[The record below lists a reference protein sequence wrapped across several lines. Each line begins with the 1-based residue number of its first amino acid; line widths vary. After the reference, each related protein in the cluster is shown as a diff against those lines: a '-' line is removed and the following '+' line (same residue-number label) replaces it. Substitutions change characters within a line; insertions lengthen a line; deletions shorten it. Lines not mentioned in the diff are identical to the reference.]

1 MVSFRKSFIVMAL
14 LVIVAGIAMAQ
25 TVTNGTPVVQCNQ
38 FNQQTARLQQEN
50 QTALV
55 PALTFACTVYNQLP
69 NSGIPIQSG
78 TLYDWQVNFPLNAPL
93 TSSTAIIDGETEPM
107 LTVQVDT
114 FAGVPE
120 DTTGPF
126 YAIPISPALS
136 GGIYKGNAT
145 SGGAV
150 IFQEVDMNPNGDV
163 STSDAP
169 DTVYITIYGLR
180 VSALQLASNPPN
192 YGGPLILTVWAKPS
206 QTKSAANQTNPGNV
220 FVGLNG
226 VTNEQPT
233 INVQLGYA
241 APSLTVSGA
250 DSLDWRQ
257 CFAWSLPG
265 QQVPQY
271 FHIDFTELY
280 SYAFSPP
287 TDWSQTGRTIG
298 WENPT
303 ISGGTRLPFS
313 FSNGGDNNWPSYVTI
328 SVPQAIEVLQGS
340 SVIVEAVL
348 VTGTNP
354 DGSGGTVTAAPAQD
368 TFEVDS
374 DLYSDTLNVDAY
386 YSPSDTGAWTTVDT
400 SATGN
405 MVVYEILPGAT
416 DAVTTTLEVPV
427 QGMLVATP
435 PTPYPPPDD
444 PTAMV
449 TVVMAGYAPWTAGPV
464 PQITPIPRFV
474 MPPPLTPAINL
485 LTIDPCT
492 TNLLY
497 PYLVAGQGWDTGL
510 TVANTGLDPFG
521 SFCSGEGD
529 LVCAASTPAV
539 PGVSANGNDQPGI
552 CNVYFYGSFDR
563 GAPLL
568 TDSTNPPTPIVLGAK
583 GFNGSATGDDPADFI
598 QPGTTSEDL
607 IQAILVLN
615 YPKTDFT
622 KHSWNGYAIAT
633 CDFLYAHGYA
643 FTVYHGTATNGGN
656 LSLGYLALVF
666 DQRGI
671 VHPSQKPEKMT
682 F

>member
-1 MVSFRKSFIVMAL
+1 MVMVLLAL
-14 LVIVAGIAMAQ
+14 VAGIAMAQ
-25 TVTNGTPVVQCNQ
+25 VMTPVVQCNQ
-38 FNQQTARLQQEN
+38 YNQQTARLQQEN

-69 NSGIPIQSG
+69 NSGVPIQSG
-78 TLYDWQVNFPLNAPL
+78 TLYDWQVIFPTNAPL
-93 TSSTAIIDGETEPM
+93 TSSTAIIGDETEPM
-107 LTVQVDT
+107 LTVDVVPSGGVSE
-114 FAGVPE
+114 FAPNPLPE
-120 DTTGPF
+120 FFALPV
-126 YAIPISPALS
+126 SPANT
-136 GGIYKGNAT
+136 GGIYPGNAT

-150 IFQEVDMNPNGDV
+150 IFQEVDMNPNSDT
-163 STSDAP
+163 STSALP

-192 YGGPLILTVWAKPS
+192 YGGPLVLTVWAKPS
-206 QTKSAANQTNPGNV
+206 QTKNTANQTNPGNI
-220 FVGLNG
+220 FVGVNG
-226 VTNEQPT
+226 GLTNEQPT
-233 INVQLGYA
+233 ISVQLGYA
-241 APSLTVSGA
+241 APSLVVAGGNT
-250 DSLDWRQ
+250 LDWRQ

-271 FHIDFTELY
+271 FHVDFTELY

-303 ISGGTRLPFS
+303 IGGGTRLAFVFS
-313 FSNGGDNNWPSYVTI
+313 SGGDNNWPSYVTI
-328 SVPQAIEVLQGS
+328 SVPQAIEVLQGN

-354 DGSGGTVTAAPAQD
+354 DGSGGTVTAAPASPLIGWGS
-368 TFEVDS
+368 DS
-374 DLYSDTLNVDAY
+374 GLDYGTLNADGWY
-386 YSPSDTGAWTTVDT
+386 YPADTTAWTTVDT

-474 MPPPLTPAINL
+474 MPPPLTPALNL

-521 SFCSGEGD
+521 SFCAGEGD

-568 TDSTNPPTPIVLGAK
+568 TDATNPPTPIVLGAK

>member
-14 LVIVAGIAMAQ
+14 LVIVAGIAVAQ
-25 TVTNGTPVVQCNQ
+25 VNVPVVTCNQ
-38 FNQQTARLQQEN
+38 YNQQTARLQQEN

-126 YAIPISPALS
+126 YAIPISPAMS

-150 IFQEVDMNPNGDV
+150 IFQEVDMNPNGDT
-163 STSDAP
+163 STSAAP
-169 DTVYITIYGLR
+169 DTVYVTIYGLR

-192 YGGPLILTVWAKPS
+192 YGGPLVLTVWAKPS

-220 FVGLNG
+220 FPGLNG
-226 VTNEQPT
+226 VTNAQPT

-241 APSLTVSGA
+241 APSLVVSGA
-250 DSLDWRQ
+250 GSLDWRQ

-271 FHIDFTELY
+271 FHVDFTETY

-303 ISGGTRLPFS
+303 IAGGTRLAFTFS
-313 FSNGGDNNWPSYVTI
+313 SGGDNGWPTYTTI
-328 SVPQAIEVLQGS
+328 SVPQAIEVLSGT

-354 DGSGGTVTAAPAQD
+354 DGSGGTVTAAPDQG

-374 DLYSDTLNVDAY
+374 DLYSNTLNADAY

-405 MVVYEILPGAT
+405 MVVYEVLPGAT

-427 QGMLVATP
+427 QGVLNATP

-444 PTAMV
+444 PTAQV
-449 TVVMAGYAPWTAGPV
+449 TVTMAGYAPWTAGPV

-474 MPPPLTPAINL
+474 MPPPITGLNL

-497 PYLVAGQGWDTGL
+497 PYLVAGEGWDTGL

-521 SFCSGEGD
+521 AFCDGMD
-529 LVCAASTPAV
+529 LSRCASTPAV
-539 PGVSANGNDQPGI
+539 PGESANGNDQPGI

-568 TDSTNPPTPIVLGAK
+568 TDATNPPAAVVLGAK

-607 IQAILVLN
+607 IQAILVLQ

>member
-1 MVSFRKSFIVMAL
+1 MVSFRKSFMVMAL
-14 LVIVAGIAMAQ
+14 LVIVAGLAMAQ
-25 TVTNGTPVVQCNQ
+25 PVTNGTPVVQCNQ

-55 PALTFACTVYNQLP
+55 PALTFSCTVYNQLP
-69 NSGIPIQSG
+69 NSGIPVQSG
-78 TLYDWQVNFPLNAPL
+78 TLYDWQVIFPTNAPL
-93 TSSTAIIDGETEPM
+93 TSSTAIIGGETEPM

-114 FAGVPE
+114 FAGTPE
-120 DTTGPF
+120 ATSGPF
-126 YAIPISPALS
+126 YAVPIAPAMS

-150 IFQEVDMNPNGDV
+150 VFQEVDMNPNGDA
-163 STSDAP
+163 STSAAP

-192 YGGPLILTVWAKPS
+192 YGGPLVLTVWAKPS
-206 QTKSAANQTNPGNV
+206 QTKNTANQTNPGNI

-233 INVQLGYA
+233 ISVQLGYA
-241 APSLTVSGA
+241 APSLVVAGGNT
-250 DSLDWRQ
+250 LDWRQ
-257 CFAWSLPG
+257 CFAFTLPG
-265 QQVPQY
+265 RQVPQY
-271 FHIDFTELY
+271 FHVDFTELY

-287 TDWSQTGRTIG
+287 TDFSQTGRTMG

-303 ISGGTRLPFS
+303 INGGTRLAFVFS
-313 FSNGGDNNWPSYVTI
+313 SGANNWPSYVTL
-328 SVPQAIEVLQGS
+328 SVPQAIEVWDGT

-348 VTGTNP
+348 VTGTNL
-354 DGSGGTVTAAPAQD
+354 DGSGGTVTAPPPGVGIAGWGSDAGLDYGTMNAEGYYYPAD
-368 TFEVDS
+368 T
-374 DLYSDTLNVDAY
+374 T
-386 YSPSDTGAWTTVDT
+386 AWTTVDT
-400 SATGN
+400 SVTGN
-405 MVVYEILPGAT
+405 MVVYEILPGAQ

-427 QGMLVATP
+427 QGMLVAVP
-435 PTPYPPPDD
+435 PTPYPPPDN
-444 PTAMV
+444 PTAAV

-464 PQITPIPRFV
+464 PQITPIPRFIP
-474 MPPPLTPAINL
+474 PPPLTPMLNL

-521 SFCSGEGD
+521 AFVAPGD
-529 LVCAASTPAV
+529 TLAATPAV
-539 PGVSANGNDQPGI
+539 PGESANGNDQPGI

-563 GAPLL
+563 GAPLV
-568 TDSTNPPTPIVLGAK
+568 TDATNPPAPVVLGAK
-583 GFNGSATGDDPADFI
+583 GFNGSMTGDDPADFI